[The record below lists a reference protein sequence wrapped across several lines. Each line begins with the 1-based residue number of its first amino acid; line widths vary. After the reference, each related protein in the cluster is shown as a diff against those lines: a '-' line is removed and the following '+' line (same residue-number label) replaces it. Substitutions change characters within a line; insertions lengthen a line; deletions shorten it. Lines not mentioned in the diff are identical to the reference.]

1 MILWLQAVLFCA
13 LTLQCSDDK
22 NGESYTFRLSISD
35 WPITPGSLSQRV
47 DIEAPDRW
55 SAAVAYAEAESEPWL
70 TVEPAS
76 GRAGRSSFTLKAK
89 TNPSLGV
96 RNATVTRVSKGD

>member
-1 MILWLQAVLFCA
+1 MKRMILWLQAVLFCA

-55 SAAVAYAEAESEPWL
+55 SALVDRRARV
-70 TVEPAS
+70 
-76 GRAGRSSFTLKAK
+76 RAGRTQLVHPESENQPVARC
-89 TNPSLGV
+89 P
-96 RNATVTRVSKGD
+96 